1 MSLLDSSRRTT
12 AERVRLMLEYRRF
25 PARTACYF
33 LLLSPAFAYLIF
45 IVKELVFGTLPVI
58 GTSSNTY
65 YLGVASGSGALSLL
79 FAGVVV
85 DRIKRLEVL
94 LVPAAITTPIIGAV
108 GYITGSSGQFNESYT
123 EPLVISAFV
132 CLVFFLLAWVLFLN
146 KTVVVRF
153 RGRITGAF
161 LFISLILVVIFT
173 LPGTS
178 HLLPEPISYT
188 APELFS
194 IVCIVVSVTLAPWRW
209 KKYPLAVHGPPTKF
223 FVPMVL
229 ILTSHILWFFGTKV
243 DMINLHQH
251 TFISLTQWVQSNLG
265 ITIAVYEPAL
275 LALGALVAGI
285 LADIQGRKTTFNF
298 AILLMGLLAIFSPTM
313 ESTLDALPLLIMERF
328 VEGYILGI
336 GVFLIW
342 NELGSAGTKARRLS
356 LVWFFYLGYA
366 LLFFAFDRNL
376 FFTMEEALQG
386 QIGNLGGPF
395 AIVVAL
401 IALYLSSH
409 TPQIVGREVEM
420 EKLSLDFDARTVKAT
435 VDAFV
440 GEEDFTSIRSQLDI
454 LDGAQEISDS
464 EFGEIIGEDFE
475 NALPLRRI
483 PGIGPKLEEKFTDA
497 GYRSAAQIAGETASR
512 LASKVEGLT
521 QDRAEKIIKD
531 ARSVVKKSMKQ
542 KKRSK

>member
-1 MSLLDSSRRTT
+1 
-12 AERVRLMLEYRRF
+12 MLEYRRF

-33 LLLSPAFAYLIF
+33 LLLSPPFAYLIF
-45 IVKELVFGTLPVI
+45 IVKQLVFGTLPVI
-58 GTSSNTY
+58 GTSSNIY
-65 YLGVASGSGALSLL
+65 YLGVASGSGALTLL
-79 FAGVVV
+79 FASVVV
-85 DRIKRLEVL
+85 DRIKRLEGL
-94 LVPAAITTPIIGAV
+94 LVLAAIATPIIGTL
-108 GYITGSSGQFNESYT
+108 GYITGSSGQFNESYA

-173 LPGTS
+173 LPAMS
-178 HLLPEPISYT
+178 HLLPEPVSYM

-194 IVCIVVSVTLAPWRW
+194 IICVAVSVMLAPWRW
-209 KKYPLAVHGPPTKF
+209 KKYPLAVHGQTSKF
-223 FVPMVL
+223 FIPMVL

-243 DMINLHQH
+243 DMTQNYSQ
-251 TFISLTQWVQSNLG
+251 FVSLTQYVQSSLG
-265 ITIAVYEPAL
+265 ITIAVYEPAII
-275 LALGALVAGI
+275 ALGALVAGM

-298 AILLMGLLAIFSPTM
+298 AILLMGLLAIFSPTL
-313 ESTLDALPLLIMERF
+313 ESTLSALPLLIMERF

-376 FFTMEEALQG
+376 FFTMENALQG

-454 LDGAQEISDS
+454 LDDAQEISDS

-497 GYRSAAQIAGETASR
+497 GYRSAAQVAGETASR

-521 QDRAEKIIKD
+521 QDRAEKVIKD
-531 ARSVVKKSMKQ
+531 AREVVKKSMKQ